1 MRTPR
6 FLQSILSSTALLIAG
21 PLQAGITLNPLWSID
36 PSIGSPVASTTNLER
51 GIAYNPVSGNVLVC
65 TRSTADIFVLNRNT
79 GDILQEPEIGGDGL
93 PTGNLINRKLLK
105 RAYVTPPAAPGPDI
119 VTSGGTSGALNL
131 VGVAADGV
139 VYACNLV
146 VVPAAPSLPQTA
158 NFRVYRWEKDGIST
172 DMESYSPSIA
182 WPPLIPGP
190 NPEDPPVRG
199 NGNPDMSLATTQR
212 WGDSM
217 TVRGSGVNTQI
228 IVGSDAGAVAIF
240 TTTNGLDFTPT
251 FIPGALSGAGRGLG
265 FGAANTFYS
274 KSSGGTILRRSSFTL
289 VPPSVTTLN
298 PFVLPPPAT
307 ASTNPLAVD
316 LVNNRL
322 AMIDLTTAGTDVDT
336 IRVYDIST
344 VGSTPVPL
352 ATRDLAF
359 TNANGNQTGAIA
371 LGDNK
376 IFACS
381 TNKGIQAFSIVDDN
395 QPVTPTVAVT
405 PAAPAVWTRGIL
417 TLNGAVTGTPPLQ
430 YKWYK
435 DDVLLPLEANPSL
448 VISPVAAS
456 SAGVYK
462 LTVTNG
468 AGTVESNLATV
479 TTPASVD
486 TGALTKQWE
495 VPPGSRPWLTT
506 SDTERGM
513 DVNPVLGRVYV
524 ASRSPSLS
532 VQVLDSANGASVGT
546 LDLTGVT
553 GGLVGIAL
561 NLIGVAGDGAI
572 YGCNLSDDTNA
583 LNIYRWADDSPST
596 QPVQIYSGQP
606 IGGRKGDSMDVRG
619 SGANTEIVI
628 GSRNADSYVVFK
640 FVEDTLTPFAI
651 TVPGAA
657 AGSFGLGVAFGAGN
671 EVWAKTSGQLLIRT
685 SFDTA
690 TNAGVLL
697 ATSAAGQI
705 VNGNAGF
712 AFDPVNQLIGISGIE
727 LSDSIRLYRVTD
739 PGTGALEL
747 LDQEFYS
754 TDNVNINNTGA
765 ATFAGGRLYTLN
777 SNNGLIAANIS
788 LAMAPVLTD
797 LSRTGN
803 TFSFTLTGVSGASY
817 LIQRSGDMATWADDG
832 TEVLT
837 TGPSKVISRT
847 TADGRYFFRA
857 KAL

>member
-1 MRTPR
+1 M
-6 FLQSILSSTALLIAG
+6 
-21 PLQAGITLNPLWSID
+21 
-36 PSIGSPVASTTNLER
+36 
-51 GIAYNPVSGNVLVC
+51 LVC
-65 TRSTADIFVLNRNT
+65 TRFTADIFVLDRNT
-79 GDILQEPEIGGDGL
+79 GAILQEPEIGGDGL
-93 PTGNLINRKLLK
+93 PTGNLIIRKLLK
-105 RAYVTPPAAPGPDI
+105 RPFYLPPALPEAEV
-119 VTSGGTSGALNL
+119 VTSSGTAGALNL
-131 VGVAADGV
+131 VGVAGDGV

-146 VVPAAPSLPQTA
+146 LAGGVN
-158 NFRVYRWEKDGIST
+158 NFKIYRWEKDGIST
-172 DMESYSPSIA
+172 AAENFGPSIA
-182 WPPLIPGP
+182 WPKATVE
-190 NPEDPPVRG
+190 NPSPS
-199 NGNPDMSLATTQR
+199 GNPDMTVGTPTTQR

-322 AMIDLTTAGTDVDT
+322 AMIDLTTAGTDVDI

-513 DVNPVLGRVYV
+513 DVNPLLGRVYV

-619 SGANTEIVI
+619 GGANTEIVI